1 MKYDWNISKI
11 GFFVEDPITRNC
23 ILASTTKCANT
34 LKSLAYFPHQ
44 TVRNRVYLNFY
55 STEEVHLAVKSYE
68 KFGHLTK

>member
-1 MKYDWNISKI
+1 MKYDCDIKNA
-11 GFFVEDPITRNC
+11 FFVDDPITLNC
-23 ILASTTKCANT
+23 IWASTTRSVDA

-55 STEEVHLAVKSYE
+55 STEEVQLAVKSYE